1 MMRCSDYRL
10 SIVLW
15 YSAIGRNTAG
25 MREMDMHYY
34 HAVIEP
40 LRHSICHVLD
50 DVRTTENYEEHELPP
65 NPYYRIMRVRTTTI
79 TEYAG
84 DGDGRA
90 RAVEKSVT
98 PPGLIEYGI
107 ADAVKRLESRYL
119 IAQASLGMA
128 KARSQLQRMRGNNI
142 PYHR

>member
-1 MMRCSDYRL
+1 MREAGDMTRCSDYRL

-25 MREMDMHYY
+25 MREMDVHYY

-50 DVRTTENYEEHELPP
+50 DVRTTENYEEREFPP

-79 TEYAG
+79 TEYAYNK
-84 DGDGRA
+84 DGHA

-98 PPGLIEYGI
+98 PPGLIENGI
-107 ADAVKRLESRYL
+107 ADAVKRLETRYL
-119 IAQASLGMA
+119 IVKASLGMA
-128 KARSQLQRMRGNNI
+128 RAMSLLQHLRG
-142 PYHR
+142 

>member
-1 MMRCSDYRL
+1 MRCSDYRL

-50 DVRTTENYEEHELPP
+50 DVRTTENYEEHEFPP
-65 NPYYRIMRVRTTTI
+65 NPYYRTMRVRTTTI
-79 TEYAG
+79 TEYAR

-90 RAVEKSVT
+90 RAVEGSVT

-107 ADAVKRLESRYL
+107 ADAVKRLETRYL
-119 IAQASLGMA
+119 IVKASLGT
-128 KARSQLQRMRGNNI
+128 ARAMSLLQHLRG
-142 PYHR
+142 